1 MGVKLS
7 NNTVASHKLKKSK
20 RLNKDKVD
28 LKVGNGVKVVAL
40 VVGTYYFSLSS
51 GLILQL
57 NNCYFVSI
65 HFRSI
70 ISISYLALNGF
81 IFIIKGKC

>member
-1 MGVKLS
+1 M
-7 NNTVASHKLKKSK
+7 HKLKKSK

-28 LKVGNGVKVVAL
+28 LKVGNGVKVVAF

-51 GLILQL
+51 RLILQL

-70 ISISYLALNGF
+70 IFISYLALNGF